1 MERYRAIII
10 KDGQI
15 ALMERHK
22 KGKHFFVF
30 PGGGKEKGETPKECC
45 EREVFEEFGIKVE
58 AKNMIYQIFQNGTKQ
73 GFFVC
78 EWLEGEIHKTDA
90 EEYTKK
96 DVNISGTYDPGLFD
110 LKMLKN
116 MPIKPPEVRN
126 IFLKDLEKHKNLE
139 LLPLKT
145 VEVENM

>member
-10 KDGQI
+10 KDGKI

-22 KGKHFFVF
+22 KGRHFFVF
-30 PGGGKEKGETPKECC
+30 PGGGREKGETEKECC
-45 EREVFEEFGIKVE
+45 EREVLEEFGIKVK
-58 AKNMIYQIFQNGTKQ
+58 AKNMIYQIFQNNTKQ

-78 EWLEGEIHKTDA
+78 DWIDGEIHKTDA

-110 LKMLKN
+110 LELLKTLPVKPSEIKDVLIEDLKN
-116 MPIKPPEVRN
+116 N
-126 IFLKDLEKHKNLE
+126 KNLDFA
-139 LLPLKT
+139 LKT
-145 VEVENM
+145 IDVENM